1 MESIRD
7 MSHTPTRIFP
17 FLRYEDAPAAFEWLA
32 DAFGFEKQMVVPGP
46 KGTIAHGQ
54 LRYGGGVVMIGTAE
68 SDEMNM
74 KTPAEAGGTTQGI
87 YVHVDDVLAHHDP
100 VHDHVDVMFV
110 LLVEG
115 GGFGDFVEFAV
126 DLDPLEALLHQ
137 LREFLAVFG
146 FGFDVAVLM
155 SQVMLSS

>member
-17 FLRYEDAPAAFEWLA
+17 FLRYEDAPAAFEWLS
-32 DAFGFEKQMVVPGP
+32 DAFGFEKQMIVPGP

-87 YVHVDDVLAHHDP
+87 YVHVDDVLAHHDHAKAAGAEIVTP
-100 VHDHVDVMFV
+100 MEETPYGSREYVARDP
-110 LLVEG
+110 EG
-115 GGFGDFVEFAV
+115 HLWSFGSYAPEIAST
-126 DLDPLEALLHQ
+126 PK
-137 LREFLAVFG
+137 
-146 FGFDVAVLM
+146 
-155 SQVMLSS
+155 S